1 MEGMERAENGNENT
15 STHEAG
21 QAVNVSRAS
30 EGLNGFI
37 KVGDQVPGNAPS
49 SSSVLSPRSQN
60 NPSFPGLTRSAR
72 VHGTRIN
79 TAGWQT
85 LKQSLSRTFFI
96 SSHYGLRVLS
106 FKKNKRERERGK
118 WDNVYTDT
126 YKTVHPLNGKT
137 MPGLSGSG
145 SMGIRAEQI
154 KAKDTETKAQCPHLS
169 RTRAHFPA
177 MPRS

>member
-1 MEGMERAENGNENT
+1 MDSLRSGTKCLGTPRPA
-15 STHEAG
+15 
-21 QAVNVSRAS
+21 
-30 EGLNGFI
+30 
-37 KVGDQVPGNAPS
+37 APCF
-49 SSSVLSPRSQN
+49 LHAHRIIRL
-60 NPSFPGLTRSAR
+60 FPGLTRSAR